1 MFVNLQ
7 AWPLSTKEPK
17 TDGGGTGQGGW
28 QVTAYRG
35 LRGAPA
41 GAGALLPLGTA
52 APSLPLLR
60 VRGTAH
66 IRMLNYEARATTMMM
81 PAAYCGLVTRL
92 ARSVSPLRVS
102 LLTSHA
108 DPVCSAVY

>member
-35 LRGAPA
+35 LQGAPA
-41 GAGALLPLGTA
+41 GAGALLPWGTA

-60 VRGTAH
+60 VRGTAP
-66 IRMLNYEARATTMMM
+66 IRMLSDEPRATIMVMS
-81 PAAYCGLVTRL
+81 AAYSGLVTRL
-92 ARSVSPLRVS
+92 ARSVCSLRVS
-102 LLTSHA
+102 LLTN
-108 DPVCSAVY
+108 